1 MAARYRFVFPMRER
15 LARAAVALVAF
26 AGPAVG
32 CAGGSDPEPPVT
44 AAGPPPALPACAKG
58 EAVPPPDGFPAE
70 FPLPPGT
77 VVTAGSRPHA
87 GQLVLAGLVPAD
99 LQDAASFF
107 NESLPASG
115 YRQGLG
121 DSESNE
127 AEAPFT
133 GNGFRGKWK
142 VNAIPG
148 CPAAVALTL
157 VLIRQS

>member
-1 MAARYRFVFPMRER
+1 MPEHLVRKPFAV
-15 LARAAVALVAF
+15 VALLALA
-26 AGPAVG
+26 AGCG
-32 CAGGSDPEPPVT
+32 GGSGPRVT
-44 AAGPPPALPACAKG
+44 SAGPPPKLPACAK
-58 EAVPPPDGFPAE
+58 AKVVRPPPDFPAD

-77 VVTAGSRPHA
+77 VVTASSQPHD

-99 LQDAASFF
+99 LQDAAAFF
-107 NESLPASG
+107 NESLRASG

-142 VNAIPG
+142 VNSIVG
-148 CPAAVALTL
+148 CPAAVSLTL

>member
-1 MAARYRFVFPMRER
+1 MLER
-15 LARAAVALVAF
+15 LAITTVAVFALAALA
-26 AGPAVG
+26 AG
-32 CAGGSDPEPPVT
+32 CGGSSEPPDT
-44 AAGPPPALPACAKG
+44 SARPPPKLPACVTGK
-58 EAVPPPDGFPAE
+58 AVAPPAGLPAD

-77 VVTAGSRPHA
+77 VVTASSEPHT
-87 GQLVLAGLVPAD
+87 GQLVLAGLIPAD

-107 NESLPASG
+107 NDSLRVSG

-142 VNAIPG
+142 VNSIAG
-148 CPAAVALTL
+148 CPQAVSLTL
-157 VLIRQS
+157 VLIKQS

>member
-1 MAARYRFVFPMRER
+1 MLER
-15 LARAAVALVAF
+15 LGGTLGVLVALVGLAT
-26 AGPAVG
+26 A
-32 CAGGSDPEPPVT
+32 CGGNSASPPVS
-44 AAGPPPALPACAKG
+44 GPPPKLPACAK
-58 EAVPPPDGFPAE
+58 ANLVARPQALPAR

-77 VVTAGSRPHA
+77 VVTASSEPHS
-87 GQLVLAGLVPAD
+87 GQLVVAALIPSD

-107 NESLPASG
+107 NESLPANG
-115 YRQGLG
+115 FRQGLG

-142 VNAIPG
+142 VNSIAG
-148 CPAAVALTL
+148 CPTAVVLTL

>member
-1 MAARYRFVFPMRER
+1 VSAAG
-15 LARAAVALVAF
+15 ALVAGCGGNSEPRVVPE
-26 AGPAVG
+26 GP
-32 CAGGSDPEPPVT
+32 PPRLPACVE
-44 AAGPPPALPACAKG
+44 ANPVRRPPALPA
-58 EAVPPPDGFPAE
+58 D

-77 VVTAGSRPHA
+77 VITASSQPHS
-87 GQLVLAGLVPAD
+87 GQLVLGGLIPAD

-107 NESLPASG
+107 DESLPERG

-142 VNAIPG
+142 VNAIAG
-148 CPAAVALTL
+148 CPTAVVLTL
-157 VLIRQS
+157 ALIRQAYPTG

>member
-1 MAARYRFVFPMRER
+1 M
-15 LARAAVALVAF
+15 AVAS
-26 AGPAVG
+26 G
-32 CAGGSDPEPPVT
+32 CGGGSDPPVT
-44 AAGPPPALPACAKG
+44 AAGPPPPLPACAK
-58 EAVPPPDGFPAE
+58 AKAAAPPSEFPSS

-77 VVTAGSRPHA
+77 VVTASSQPHA

-107 NESLPASG
+107 NDSLPASG

-121 DSESNE
+121 DAESNE

-142 VNAIPG
+142 VNSIVG
-148 CPAAVALTL
+148 CPGAVSLTL

>member
-1 MAARYRFVFPMRER
+1 MTDR
-15 LARAAVALVAF
+15 LARAAAGLLALGSLA
-26 AGPAVG
+26 AG
-32 CAGGSDPEPPVT
+32 CGGSDSARPTVPE
-44 AAGPPPALPACAKG
+44 GPPPRLPACVKAKAVPRPAALPA
-58 EAVPPPDGFPAE
+58 D

-77 VVTAGSRPHA
+77 VVTASSEPHT
-87 GQLVLAGLVPAD
+87 GQLVVGGLIPSD

-107 NESLPASG
+107 NETLPASG

-133 GNGFRGKWK
+133 GNGVRGKWR
-142 VNAIPG
+142 VNAIAN
-148 CPAAVALTL
+148 CPTAVVLTL